1 MSFLRK
7 VQISIFNGY
16 SPIPCS
22 PDHSDHM
29 DKMSNFGM
37 KSLLGVNKVLILAKI
52 KAQIIKH

>member
-7 VQISIFNGY
+7 VQISMFNGY
-16 SPIPCS
+16 PPVPCL
-22 PDHSDHM
+22 PKRSDHM
-29 DKMSNFGM
+29 DKMSTFGM